1 MFMMMI
7 DNCWW
12 LVMMIIW
19 LWICLNEEYM
29 YMHIWFDYMMIDYG
43 EGYYLVIIIITCI
56 LNWVEINEL
65 SYDITYMV

>member
-1 MFMMMI
+1 MMI